1 MRSSHAP
8 VPIDSL
14 GNEDETTA
22 ATRFAASPARVD
34 PPDAHGPASPYAAI
48 EQLEPGLPQGPWTDV
63 HGLAAVLYAC
73 VTGEPPLPTPNRRK
87 DAAQPALQGGD
98 WPGFSQSFLDG
109 ITAGLRV
116 DRKSTRLNSSH

>member
-22 ATRFAASPARVD
+22 ATRFGASPARVD

-48 EQLEPGLPQGPWTDV
+48 EQLEPGLPQGPWTDD

-73 VTGEPPLPTPNRRK
+73 VTGDPPPPTPNRRK

-98 WPGFSQSFLDG
+98 WRSEGHKSELQSL
-109 ITAGLRV
+109 IR
-116 DRKSTRLNSSH
+116 NSYTVFCVKKK